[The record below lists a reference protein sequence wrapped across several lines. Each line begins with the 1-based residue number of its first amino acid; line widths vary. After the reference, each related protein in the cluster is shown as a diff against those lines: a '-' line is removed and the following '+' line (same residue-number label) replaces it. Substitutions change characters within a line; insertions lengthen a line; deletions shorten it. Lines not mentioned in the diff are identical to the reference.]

1 MTKSVKTIA
10 LSPSRDIPFDK
21 LVLSQ
26 ANVRH
31 VKAGVS
37 IEELAEDIARRTLL
51 ASITVRAV
59 TDESGKE
66 TGMFEVPAG
75 GRRYRALELLV
86 KQKRL
91 PKNAPVPCVVR
102 EGGHAEE
109 DSLAENIQR
118 APLHPLDQFRA
129 FQALREKGMSEEEIA
144 AAFFVSANIVKQRLK
159 LASVG
164 EALLDAF
171 AADQMTL
178 DQLMA
183 FTVNPDHE
191 RQQQVWEA
199 VQNSYNDQP
208 YLIRRMLTEHSV
220 RASDKRAQFVGI
232 DAYSQAGGAVMRD
245 LFESDDGGWLEDV
258 GLVEMLVTEKLN
270 EEAEAVR
277 SEGWKWIE
285 VGLDFPYGHTYGLR
299 RISGEQPA
307 LTDEEQ
313 ATRDALQA
321 KLDTLEAEYAD
332 APELPDEIDER
343 LGEIETAIEAI
354 DDRPVR
360 YDEDDIARA
369 GVFVSVDHGGRLRVD
384 RGYVRPEDE
393 EKVEPEENGE
403 IDATSSATESTSRTS
418 DAGNT
423 GDGDDEDDTL
433 RPIPD
438 RLVTELTAHRTVAL
452 RLAVGGSYG
461 TAFCACLHALAL
473 KLFYSYAPDSCLEF
487 DAKCVLFG
495 SQAPGL
501 GDTPYAT
508 ALTERHE
515 AFAGAL
521 PDDSEQLWD
530 AILAMP
536 VKLRNALFAHC
547 VAMTV
552 NATVETYNR
561 RPRALAHAER
571 LATDIGLDMA
581 DAGWTTTAEN
591 YLGKVTKARIV
602 AAVREAKGDEA
613 AEGIESMKKDAQAER
628 AEQLIAGTGWLPE
641 PLRTAP
647 VATES
652 EDTRKERATDTEG
665 EAQSADN
672 DGARS
677 VAEGE
682 QIDDNEDV
690 EGDTPIAV
698 AAE

>member
-59 TDESGKE
+59 TDAEGKE

-75 GRRYRALELLV
+75 GRRYRTLELLV

-91 PKNAPVPCVVR
+91 PSNAPVPCVLR

-171 AADQMTL
+171 AADEMTL

-183 FTVNPDHE
+183 FTVNPQPE
-191 RQQQVWEA
+191 RQAQVWEA
-199 VQNSYNDQP
+199 VRGSYNNQP
-208 YLIRRMLTEHSV
+208 YQIRRMLTEHSV
-220 RASDKRAQFVGI
+220 RASDKRAQFVGV
-232 DAYSQAGGAVMRD
+232 DAYVEAGGAVMRD

-270 EEAEAVR
+270 EEAEAIR
-277 SEGWKWIE
+277 AEGWKWIE

-299 RISGEQPA
+299 RISGEQPE
-307 LTDEEQ
+307 LTEEEQ

-321 KLDTLEAEYAD
+321 ELDQLEAEYAD
-332 APELPDEIDER
+332 APELPDEVDER
-343 LGEIETAIEAI
+343 LGEIETAIDAI

-393 EKVEPEENGE
+393 EKVEPDDGE
-403 IDATSSATESTSRTS
+403 TDGTSPATASTSRTPDTGCTVDS
-418 DAGNT
+418 D
-423 GDGDDEDDTL
+423 DDDDTL

-452 RLAVGGSYG
+452 RLTVGGSYG

-473 KLFYSYAPDSCLEF
+473 KLFYSYAPDSCLEL
-487 DAKCVLFG
+487 DAKCVFFG

-501 GDTPYAT
+501 GETPYAT

-530 AILAMP
+530 AILTMP

-552 NATVETYNR
+552 NATIETYNR

-571 LATDIGLDMA
+571 LATDIGLDVA

-613 AEGIESMKKDAQAER
+613 ADGLEGMKKDAQAER

-647 VATES
+647 VDAES
-652 EDTRKERATDTEG
+652 EDTRKETATDAES
-665 EAQSADN
+665 EAQSAKE
-672 DGARS
+672 DGARYM
-677 VAEGE
+677 ADDET
-682 QIDDNEDV
+682 IDDNEQVDG
-690 EGDTPIAV
+690 ETPIAV

>member
-51 ASITVRAV
+51 ASITVRVV
-59 TDESGKE
+59 TDENGKE

-91 PKNAPVPCVVR
+91 PKTAPVPCVVR

-144 AAFFVSANIVKQRLK
+144 AAFFVSANVVKQRLK

-171 AADQMTL
+171 SADAMTL

-183 FTVNPDHE
+183 FTVNPDHD
-191 RQQQVWEA
+191 RQAQVWEA
-199 VQNSYNDQP
+199 VRGSYNDQP
-208 YLIRRMLTEHSV
+208 YQIRRMLTEHSV
-220 RASDKRAQFVGI
+220 RASDKRAQFI
-232 DAYSQAGGAVMRD
+232 ELDAYVEAGGAVMRD
-245 LFESDDGGWLEDV
+245 LFETDDGGWLEDV
-258 GLVEMLVTEKLN
+258 GLVEMLVTEKLG
-270 EEAEAVR
+270 EEAEAIR
-277 SEGWKWIE
+277 AEGWKWIE

-299 RISGEQPA
+299 RISGERPE
-307 LTDEEQ
+307 LTEEEQ
-313 ATRDALQA
+313 STRDALQA
-321 KLDTLEAEYAD
+321 ELDQLEAEYAD
-332 APELPDEIDER
+332 APELPDDVDER
-343 LGEIETAIEAI
+343 LGEIETAIDAI

-369 GVFVSVDHGGRLRVD
+369 GVFVSVDHAGRLRVD

-393 EKVEPEENGE
+393 EKVEPQDDGE
-403 IDATSSATESTSRTS
+403 IDAASSKASSASSQRQSEDTS
-418 DAGNT
+418 G
-423 GDGDDEDDTL
+423 DEDEDNSL

-473 KLFYSYAPDSCLEF
+473 KLFYSYAPDSCLEL
-487 DAKCVLFG
+487 DAKCVFFG

-501 GDTPYAT
+501 GETLYAE

-521 PDDSEQLWD
+521 PDDGEQLWD

-552 NATVETYNR
+552 NAAVEAYNR

-571 LATDIGLDMA
+571 LATDIGLDMV

-602 AAVREAKGDEA
+602 VAVREAKGDEA
-613 AEGIESMKKDAQAER
+613 ATSIEGLKKDAQAER
-628 AEQLIAGTGWLPE
+628 AEELIAGTGWLPE

-647 VATES
+647 VTVES
-652 EDTRKERATDTEG
+652 DEQTADEADS
-665 EAQSADN
+665 EAQSAEE

-677 VAEGE
+677 VAENEPFG
-682 QIDDNEDV
+682 DDEAV
-690 EGDTPIAV
+690 EGDPPYAL

>member
-59 TDESGKE
+59 TDADGKE

-86 KQKRL
+86 KQMRL
-91 PKNAPVPCVVR
+91 PKTAPVPCVVR

-109 DSLAENIQR
+109 DSLAENVQR

-129 FQALREKGMSEEEIA
+129 FQALCEKGMSEEEIA

-171 AADQMTL
+171 AADEMSL
-178 DQLMA
+178 KQLMA

-191 RQQQVWEA
+191 RQAQVWEA
-199 VQNSYNDQP
+199 VKDSYNDQP
-208 YLIRRMLTEHSV
+208 YQIRRMLTEHSV
-220 RASDKRAQFVGI
+220 RASDKRAEFVGV
-232 DAYSQAGGAVMRD
+232 DAYVEAGGAVMRD

-270 EEAEAVR
+270 EEAEAIR

-299 RISGEQPA
+299 RISGEQPE
-307 LTDEEQ
+307 LTEDEQ
-313 ATRDALQA
+313 ATRDALQGE
-321 KLDTLEAEYAD
+321 LDTLAAEYAD
-332 APELPDEIDER
+332 APELPDEVDER
-343 LGEIETAIEAI
+343 LGEIETAIDAI

-360 YDEDDIARA
+360 YDEEDIARA
-369 GVFVSVDHGGRLRVD
+369 GVFVCVDHGGRLRVD

-393 EKVEPEENGE
+393 EKVEPE
-403 IDATSSATESTSRTS
+403 D
-418 DAGNT
+418 
-423 GDGDDEDDTL
+423 DGDIAYASSNASTADNRRQSEDASPGEDEDDGL

-473 KLFYSYAPDSCLEF
+473 KLFYSYAPDSCLEL
-487 DAKCVLFG
+487 DAKCVFFG

-501 GDTPYAT
+501 GETPYAE

-515 AFAGAL
+515 AFAGTL
-521 PDDSEQLWD
+521 PDDSERLWD

-536 VKLRNALFAHC
+536 VKLRNGLFAHC

-552 NATVETYNR
+552 NAAVEAYNR
-561 RPRALAHAER
+561 RPRALAHAKR
-571 LATDIGLDMA
+571 LAADIGLDMI
-581 DAGWTTTAEN
+581 DAGWTTSAEN

-602 AAVREAKGDEA
+602 AAVREAKGDEDA
-613 AEGIESMKKDAQAER
+613 DGIEGMKKDAQAER
-628 AEQLIAGTGWLPE
+628 AEEMIAGTGWLPE
-641 PLRTAP
+641 PLRTGP

-652 EDTRKERATDTEG
+652 DDTDGQTAEDADS
-665 EAQSADN
+665 EAQSAEG
-672 DGARS
+672 DGAMS
-677 VAEGE
+677 VAEDE
-682 QIDDNEDV
+682 PIDDDEAV
-690 EGDTPIAV
+690 EGDTPYAV

>member
-10 LSPSRDIPFDK
+10 LSPSRDIPFDR

-59 TDESGKE
+59 TDAEGKE

-91 PKNAPVPCVVR
+91 PKTAPVPCVVR
-102 EGGHAEE
+102 EGGYAEE

-144 AAFFVSANIVKQRLK
+144 AAFFVSANVVKQRLK

-171 AADQMTL
+171 AEDEMTL

-191 RQQQVWEA
+191 RQAQVWEA
-199 VQNSYNDQP
+199 VRGSYNDQP
-208 YLIRRMLTEHSV
+208 YQIRRMLTEHSV
-220 RASDKRAQFVGI
+220 RASDKRALFVGI
-232 DAYSQAGGAVMRD
+232 DAYVEAGGAVMRD

-258 GLVEMLVTEKLN
+258 GLVEMLVTEKLK
-270 EEAEAVR
+270 EEAEAIRV
-277 SEGWKWIE
+277 EGWKWIE
-285 VGLDFPYGHTYGLR
+285 VGVDFPYGHTYGLR
-299 RISGEQPA
+299 SISGEQSE

-321 KLDTLEAEYAD
+321 ELDQLEAEYAD

-343 LGEIETAIEAI
+343 LGEIETAIDAI
-354 DDRPVR
+354 NDRPVR

-393 EKVEPEENGE
+393 EKVEPEYDGGINPASRPTT
-403 IDATSSATESTSRTS
+403 ATSGTS
-418 DAGNT
+418 DAGHT
-423 GDGDDEDDTL
+423 VDGDEEDDGL

-473 KLFYSYAPDSCLEF
+473 KLFYSYAPDSCLEL
-487 DAKCVLFG
+487 DAKCVFFG

-501 GDTPYAT
+501 GETPYAE

-552 NATVETYNR
+552 NAAVEAYNR

-571 LATDIGLDMA
+571 LATDIGLDMV

-613 AEGIESMKKDAQAER
+613 AEAIEGLKKDAQAER
-628 AEQLIAGTGWLPE
+628 AEELIAGTGWLPE
-641 PLRTAP
+641 PLRTAS
-647 VATES
+647 VAAGSNDADEETADEADS
-652 EDTRKERATDTEG
+652 
-665 EAQSADN
+665 EAQSAED

-677 VAEGE
+677 VADVEPLG
-682 QIDDNEDV
+682 DDEAV
-690 EGDTPIAV
+690 EGDPPYAV

>member
-10 LSPSRDIPFDK
+10 LSPSRDIPFDR

-26 ANVRH
+26 SNVRH
-31 VKAGVS
+31 IKAGIS

-59 TDESGKE
+59 TDADGKE

-91 PKNAPVPCVVR
+91 PKTAPVPCIVR
-102 EGGHAEE
+102 EGGLAEE

-129 FQALREKGMSEEEIA
+129 FQAMREKGRTEEEIA
-144 AAFFVSANIVKQRLK
+144 AAFFVSANVVKQRLK
-159 LASVG
+159 LAAVAP
-164 EALLDAF
+164 ALLDAF
-171 AADQMTL
+171 AADEMTL
-178 DQLMA
+178 DQLIA
-183 FTVNPDHE
+183 FTVNPDPE
-191 RQQQVWEA
+191 RQHQVWDA
-199 VQNSYNDQP
+199 VRGSYNAQP
-208 YLIRRMLTEHSV
+208 FQIRRMLTEHSV
-220 RASDKRAQFVGI
+220 RASDKRAQFIGL
-232 DAYSQAGGAVMRD
+232 DAYVEAGGALMRD

-270 EEAEAVR
+270 EEAEAIR
-277 SEGWKWIE
+277 AEGWKWIE

-307 LTDEEQ
+307 LTEEEQ

-321 KLDTLEAEYAD
+321 EFDRLEADYAD
-332 APELPDEIDER
+332 APELPEEIDER
-343 LGEIETAIEAI
+343 LGEIEHAIAAI

-369 GVFVSVDHGGRLRVD
+369 GVFVSVDHGGRLRID

-393 EKVEPEENGE
+393 STIEPENDGE
-403 IDATSSATESTSRTS
+403 VEGALSATGPTSLTP
-418 DAGNT
+418 DAARPGV
-423 GDGDDEDDTL
+423 DDEDDAL

-452 RLAVGGSYG
+452 RLAVGGSYA

-473 KLFYSYAPDSCLEF
+473 KLFYSYAPDSCLEI
-487 DAKCVLFG
+487 DAKCVFFG

-501 GDTPYAT
+501 GETPYAV

-515 AFAGAL
+515 ALAGAL
-521 PDDSEQLWD
+521 PDDSAQLWD

-571 LATDIGLDMA
+571 LATEIGLDMVE
-581 DAGWTTTAEN
+581 AGWTTTADN
-591 YLGKVTKARIV
+591 YLAKVTKARIV
-602 AAVREAKGDEA
+602 AAVREAKSDEA
-613 AEGIESMKKDAQAER
+613 AESITGLKKDALAER
-628 AEQLIAGTGWLPE
+628 AQQLIAGTGWLPE

-647 VATES
+647 MNDESQGSDTVAAETAGS
-652 EDTRKERATDTEG
+652 
-665 EAQSADN
+665 EAQTAAD
-672 DGARS
+672 DGTRS
-677 VAEGE
+677 VAED
-682 QIDDNEDV
+682 QPIDDNDEV
-690 EGDTPIAV
+690 EGDTPFAV